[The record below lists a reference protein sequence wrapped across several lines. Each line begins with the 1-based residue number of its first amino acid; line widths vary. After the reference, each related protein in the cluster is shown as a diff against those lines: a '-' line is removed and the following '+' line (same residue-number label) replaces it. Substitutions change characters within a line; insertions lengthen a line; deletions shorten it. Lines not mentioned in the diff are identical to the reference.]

1 MRGLAPQWPPAHTY
15 TLGQGRG
22 NVANDRVLV
31 WGELTTSAGLS
42 GPLLTDHTGEC
53 LPRAHDFQFFHWKR
67 LLGKGG
73 QEARDNHL
81 CFSTIL
87 SILQLCIS
95 SAFFLASHLAVHLP
109 PPQPIYHLSTCPSFL
124 LTIYQVTIQQASKRR
139 QNVPSQPSTSS
150 SVLLHLHL
158 SFRLLNH
165 LTISMSTLLSVH
177 PSTTPSII
185 SPN

>member
-42 GPLLTDHTGEC
+42 GPLLTDHTGKC

-73 QEARDNHL
+73 QEARDDHL
-81 CFSTIL
+81 CFSQRHSVRPPDMYQLSLLPVLSPGCSLTTSQTYLPPIHIAIL
-87 SILQLCIS
+87 PPN
-95 SAFFLASHLAVHLP
+95 HLP
-109 PPQPIYHLSTCPSFL
+109 SYCP
-124 LTIYQVTIQQASKRR
+124 TGQ
-139 QNVPSQPSTSS
+139 
-150 SVLLHLHL
+150 
-158 SFRLLNH
+158 
-165 LTISMSTLLSVH
+165 
-177 PSTTPSII
+177 
-185 SPN
+185 